1 MPLLVLDRQST
12 CHYVPSVL
20 YTDKHGVF
28 RKKIFR
34 LILKVFEVRKR
45 GGEEILCMRD
55 NSFRHS

>member
-45 GGEEILCMRD
+45 GGRRD
-55 NSFRHS
+55 IVYERQ